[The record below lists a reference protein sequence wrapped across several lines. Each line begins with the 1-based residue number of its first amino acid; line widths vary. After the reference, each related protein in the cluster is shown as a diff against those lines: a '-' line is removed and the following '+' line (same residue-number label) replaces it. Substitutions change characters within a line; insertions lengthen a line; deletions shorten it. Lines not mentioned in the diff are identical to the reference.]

1 MGTALAEMTLP
12 QISPLAGE
20 PIDRADAERL
30 AGVLK
35 ALADPARLR
44 LLSLIQSAP
53 DGEACVCDL
62 TAPLGLSQPTVSHHL
77 RILTEAGLL
86 EREKRGVWAF
96 YRLVPAAIGTIADL
110 LTPAAQAGDQE
121 GSSVGHL
128 LHWPDDLRDQLA
140 LLGQAV
146 VQAGLVVGSGG
157 NLSARAPGSDECWVT
172 AAGTWLDRLSQDS
185 FVRVR
190 ISDGAVLDTT
200 AAPSSE
206 IGLHLATYRV
216 RPDANAIVH
225 LHPQTVLL
233 LDAIGEP
240 IRLVTT
246 DHAFYLRQVVTTPFS
261 PPGDARVGELAA
273 AAAPAASTA

>member
-1 MGTALAEMTLP
+1 MFH
-12 QISPLAGE
+12 
-20 PIDRADAERL
+20 R
-30 AGVLK
+30 
-35 ALADPARLR
+35 
-44 LLSLIQSAP
+44 
-53 DGEACVCDL
+53 
-62 TAPLGLSQPTVSHHL
+62 
-77 RILTEAGLL
+77 
-86 EREKRGVWAF
+86 
-96 YRLVPAAIGTIADL
+96 
-110 LTPAAQAGDQE
+110 
-121 GSSVGHL
+121 
-128 LHWPDDLRDQLA
+128 PDDLRDQLA

-157 NLSARAPGSDECWVT
+157 NLSVRAPGSDECWVT
-172 AAGTWLDRLSQDS
+172 AAGTWLDGLSQDS

-190 ISDGAVLDTT
+190 ISDGAVLDTA

-216 RPDANAIVH
+216 RPDANVIVH

-273 AAAPAASTA
+273 AACAGGVNCVILSHHGCSVIADSVELAHKRALYLEEAAQLTYRALTLGRTLQPVPTEWLDRPSATV